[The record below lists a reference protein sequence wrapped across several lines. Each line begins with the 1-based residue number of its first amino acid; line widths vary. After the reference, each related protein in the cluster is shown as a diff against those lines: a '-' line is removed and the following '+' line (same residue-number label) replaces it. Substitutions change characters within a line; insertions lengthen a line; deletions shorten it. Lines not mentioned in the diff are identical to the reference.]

1 MTTVTGPFAYPQYDR
16 RMASRAKM
24 RAWLGAVMAVIA
36 AAGVALVS
44 LPAERMAGPAG
55 QSGQGQPMGAL
66 PPVEPSAVDAARG
79 DAIAALLERR
89 AAAVRERDLDAFLA
103 TVDPGAETW
112 FREAQEDLFDNLADV
127 PLSHWS
133 YAVDAADVLDLT
145 GLGETDPTAVDRTAA
160 ELWAPGVK
168 LRYGLRGVDTVPT
181 SRDLGYLFARRG
193 DSWYLHSDTALSEL
207 GRRTWRGPWD
217 FGPCQAVTT
226 EFGLVLAHPGSQPM
240 VDRLV
245 RELDPAVR
253 SVTQVWGG
261 DWSGKVALLLP
272 DSPAEMRALVGPDFP
287 VESVVAVATADR
299 VDSAANQAV
308 GQRVVLSPVG
318 ARALSVASLKVV
330 LRHEITH
337 VAARGRTV
345 DGSPMWLLEGFADYV
360 GYRDSGLTL
369 AQGAP
374 DLATLVTKAG
384 APPGLPEDRS
394 FRAEG
399 KELDLAYQQ
408 AWSIA
413 RFIAERFGE
422 PRLVDLYRTLA
433 GAGPVSA
440 AETDTL
446 LHNAIGLDRANLLAQ
461 WRDHL
466 ESAFDQP

>member
-1 MTTVTGPFAYPQYDR
+1 
-16 RMASRAKM
+16 MASRART
-24 RAWLGAVMAVIA
+24 RAWLGAVVAVIA

-44 LPAERMAGPAG
+44 LPAEDAGPPG
-55 QSGQGQPMGAL
+55 QSGQGRPMGAV
-66 PPVEPSAVDAARG
+66 PPAAPAAGDVVRG
-79 DAIAALLERR
+79 DAVSALLARR
-89 AAAVRERDLDAFLA
+89 AAAVRDRDEAAFLA
-103 TVDPGAETW
+103 TVDPQAEPW
-112 FREAQEDLFDNLADV
+112 FREAQQDLFDNLDGV
-127 PLSHWS
+127 PLAHWS

-145 GLGETDPTAVDRTAA
+145 GLPDADPTAA
-160 ELWAPGVK
+160 ELWAPGVE
-168 LRYGLRGVDTVPT
+168 LHYALRGVDSVPT
-181 SRDLGYLFARRG
+181 ARDMGYLFARRG
-193 DSWYLHSDTALSEL
+193 DDWYLHSDTALAEL

-217 FGPCQAVTT
+217 FAPCQVVAT
-226 EFGLVLAHPGSQPM
+226 ETGLVLAHPGSQPM

-253 SVTQVWGG
+253 SVTGVWGG
-261 DWSGKVALLLP
+261 DWSGKVALILP

-299 VDSAANQAV
+299 VDTAANLAV

-374 DLATLVTKAG
+374 DLAAQVRASG
-384 APPGLPEDRS
+384 PPPGLPDDRA
-394 FRAEG
+394 FRARD

-422 PRLVDLYRTLA
+422 GELVELYRSVA

-440 AETDTL
+440 AETDAL
-446 LHNAIGLDRANLLAQ
+446 LLGAIGLDRPALLHR
-461 WRDHL
+461 WREHL
-466 ESAFDQP
+466 AEVLG

>member
-1 MTTVTGPFAYPQYDR
+1 MS
-16 RMASRAKM
+16 SRATV
-24 RAWLGAVMAVIA
+24 RVWLGAVMAVVA
-36 AAGVALVS
+36 AAGIALVS
-44 LPAERMAGPAG
+44 LPAQQVPSPG
-55 QSGQGQPMGAL
+55 QSGQGQPLGAV
-66 PPVEPSAVDAARG
+66 PPAEPSAVDAVRG
-79 DAIAALLERR
+79 DAVGALLERR
-89 AAAVRERDLDAFLA
+89 AAAVRGGDLDAFMA
-103 TVDPGAETW
+103 TVDPKAEAW
-112 FREAQEDLFDNLADV
+112 FRDAQADLFDNLADV

-145 GLGETDPTAVDRTAA
+145 DLPEADTTAA

-168 LRYGLRGVDTVPT
+168 LRYGLSGVDTTPT

-193 DSWYLHSDTALSEL
+193 DTWYLHSDSALSEL
-207 GRRTWRGPWD
+207 GRPSWRGPWD
-217 FGPCQAVTT
+217 FGPCQVVTT
-226 EFGLVLAHPGSQPM
+226 EFGVVVAHPGSQAM

-253 SVTQVWGG
+253 SVSRIWGG

-272 DSPAEMRALVGPDFP
+272 DSPAEMRAMVGPDFP

-299 VDSAANQAV
+299 VDSATRSAV

-318 ARALSVASLKVV
+318 SRALSLASLKVV

-337 VAARGRTV
+337 VAARGHTV

-360 GYRDSGLTL
+360 GYRESGLTL

-374 DLATLVTKAG
+374 DLAMLVAASG
-384 APPGLPEDRS
+384 APPALPEDRS
-394 FRAEG
+394 FRGEG

-413 RFIAERFGE
+413 RFIAERYGE
-422 PRLVDLYRTLA
+422 SELVALYRSLA

-440 AETDTL
+440 AQTDEL
-446 LHNAIGLDRANLLAQ
+446 LRAAIGLDRPALLAQ
-461 WRDHL
+461 WRDYL
-466 ESAFDQP
+466 DSVLG